1 MVDKLTRRLLI
12 MASKTTSNRN
22 KIGITLNDYTL
33 EKLQREADKLGLS
46 KSAYISM
53 IINKQQE
60 GGTRVKLV

>member
-1 MVDKLTRRLLI
+1 
-12 MASKTTSNRN
+12 MASKTTSNKN